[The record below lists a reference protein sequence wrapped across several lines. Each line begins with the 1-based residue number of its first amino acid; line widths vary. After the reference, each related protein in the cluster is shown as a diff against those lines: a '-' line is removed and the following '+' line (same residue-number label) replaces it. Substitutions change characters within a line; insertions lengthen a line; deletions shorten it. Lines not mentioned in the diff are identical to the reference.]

1 MKNHKKLFLVLT
13 TAFILNLAQASDNC
27 LEQRNLINEVSEKT
41 NASIILEV
49 TSILTSAGTNIE
61 LSSDN
66 TDNLSVPK
74 SVNNSSRLSEI

>member
-13 TAFILNLAQASDNC
+13 AAFTLNLAQASENC
-27 LEQRNLINEVSEKT
+27 LDQRDLLNEVSEKT
-41 NASIILEV
+41 NASIILEA
-49 TSILTSAGTNIE
+49 TSILTSAGTKIE

-66 TDNLSVPK
+66 TDNLNVPK

>member
-1 MKNHKKLFLVLT
+1 MKNYKNLFLVLIST
-13 TAFILNLAQASDNC
+13 FILNHAQASDNC
-27 LEQRNLINEVSEKT
+27 LEQRNLLNEVSEKT
-41 NASIILEV
+41 NASIILEA
-49 TSILTSAGTNIE
+49 TSILTSAASNIE

>member
-13 TAFILNLAQASDNC
+13 TAFTLNLAQASENC
-27 LEQRNLINEVSEKT
+27 LDQRDLLNEVSEKT
-41 NASIILEV
+41 NASIILEAA
-49 TSILTSAGTNIE
+49 SILTSAGTNIE

-66 TDNLSVPK
+66 TDNLNVPK